1 MTDWP
6 ENLRELHHALQ
17 SPLTSLSGALQLLEV
32 ADPEAAQLV
41 DVARRG
47 TARLRETAATL
58 LGGATEL
65 SPGTYLLTRSGVRAA
80 LASDPGAAG
89 ARFVIVDRESEGA
102 AGAVSELARELGSR
116 R

>member
-1 MTDWP
+1 MADWP

-32 ADPEAAQLV
+32 ADPESAELV
-41 DVARRG
+41 EVARRG
-47 TARLRETAATL
+47 TARLREVAAAL
-58 LGGATEL
+58 LAGSTEL
-65 SPGTYLLTRSGVRAA
+65 APGTYLLTRSGARAA
-80 LASDPGAAG
+80 LASEPGAAG

-102 AGAVSELARELGSR
+102 ARVASELARELESR